1 MSGEKEENRS
11 GDKSIDILGNVDY
24 IKMKQIKLPFKT
36 KFNLIKF
43 EETDEGKVL
52 KKEEEEKALENQ
64 KKARTGCLSMVA
76 VVLIVVFL
84 IIVVSISGATLGEIF
99 TTAIISIVVGI
110 IAIFVCLTLFPSESS
125 TYSEKKQRYIQKQKE
140 EICISIGKL
149 FDDKYRYRLFGNE
162 GLFYN
167 DNKIAYV
174 SIKECDLILYNKK
187 NIKDVT
193 IERVNTGSNSV
204 SSSTGKITGTSS
216 DTLLN
221 AVGADPFSSRAYN
234 LKTETSG
241 SGYTTEKYE
250 WHFDIYTDF
259 FEHPKISFILP
270 DSLEIE
276 NAIKEIYATILNK
289 NEDVIEK
296 QNNVEN
302 GISKICPYCAN
313 EIKKAAIVCQYCHKD
328 LPK

>member
-1 MSGEKEENRS
+1 MSGEREEKTFYFS
-11 GDKSIDILGNVDY
+11 GSVER
-24 IKMKQIKLPFKT
+24 MKLPFKT

-52 KKEEEEKALENQ
+52 KKEEEEKALKNQ
-64 KKARTGCLSMVA
+64 KKAGIGCSSILG
-76 VVLIVVFL
+76 VVLIVIFL
-84 IIVVSISGATLGEIF
+84 ITIVSNSTSVESLETVGGGIG
-99 TTAIISIVVGI
+99 AIIFILLGGI
-110 IAIFVCLTLFPSESS
+110 IAIVICLALFWRHEPSA
-125 TYSEKKQRYIQKQKE
+125 YSEKEQQYIQEQKE
-140 EICISIGKL
+140 EICIFIGKL
-149 FDDKYRYRLFGNE
+149 FDDRYRYRFFGDE

-193 IERVNTGSNSV
+193 IERVNTGSSSV

-221 AVGADPFSSRAYN
+221 AVGADPFSRRAYN
-234 LKTETSG
+234 LKTENSG
-241 SGYTTEKYE
+241 SGYTKENYE

-259 FEHPKISFILP
+259 FEHPKISFIIP

-276 NAIKEIYATILNK
+276 NAIKEIYATIRYNS
-289 NEDVIEK
+289 EK
-296 QNNVEN
+296 V
-302 GISKICPYCAN
+302 
-313 EIKKAAIVCQYCHKD
+313 
-328 LPK
+328 